1 MSYYD
6 FVCVDSVRRYVL
18 NPDMRLSSEVKNVVV
33 FSFSFRAKTPV
44 HVGSGMKEVRH
55 RGGQVEVVLKH
66 YRNGFG
72 RLVIPG
78 SSFKGAI
85 STNFLALSGSMED
98 TSNLFGATKRIAI
111 ISKVLFS
118 DLTPDSD
125 KVVEKDVLRQWSPRK
140 GKRNCVK
147 FYTGR
152 APKTEYYGKLE
163 CLPEGSRLDGEVVGY
178 NLKPYEVG
186 GLLASAGYGFE
197 GVFKIG
203 YGKPQGFGQMKLEKA
218 SVKLVKIRGFK
229 IKEQKFEAENL
240 DEFLHAFEER
250 YSKRKIR
257 EIARKVFAEV
267 KV

>member
-33 FSFSFRAKTPV
+33 FSFSFRVKTPV
-44 HVGSGMKEVRH
+44 HVGSGMKEVR
-55 RGGQVEVVLKH
+55 RKGGQLEIVLKH
-66 YRNGFG
+66 YRNGDG

-98 TSNLFGATKRIAI
+98 TSNLFGATNRIAV
-111 ISKVLFS
+111 ISKVMFS

-125 KVVEKDVLRQWSPRK
+125 RAVEKDVLRQWTPRK
-140 GKRNCVK
+140 RKRDCVK
-147 FYTGR
+147 FYTDK

-163 CLPEGSRLDGEVVGY
+163 CIPEGSRLDGEVVGY
-178 NLKPYEVG
+178 NLKPYEIG
-186 GLLASAGYGFE
+186 GLLASASYGFE

-203 YGKPQGFGQMKLEKA
+203 YAKPQGFGQMKLEKA
-218 SVKLVKIRGFK
+218 SVKLVGIRGFK
-229 IKEQKFEAENL
+229 IKEQKAENL
-240 DEFLHAFEER
+240 NEFLHAFEER
-250 YSKRKIR
+250 YRKRKIR

-267 KV
+267 GV